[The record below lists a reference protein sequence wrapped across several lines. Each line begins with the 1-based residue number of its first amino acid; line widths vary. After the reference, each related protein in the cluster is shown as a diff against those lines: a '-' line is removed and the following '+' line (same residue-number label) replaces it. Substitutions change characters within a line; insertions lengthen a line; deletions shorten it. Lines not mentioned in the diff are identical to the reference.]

1 MRRHRHSLER
11 ARGAVVVVS
20 ESSLD
25 QPTFRLG
32 SLLRLLSEAGVDFVI
47 VGGVAVVLQASP
59 RFTRDLDICY
69 ATEPDNLL
77 RLGEV
82 LLAIGATLRGVE
94 EEVPFVPDA
103 RRLRR
108 AQMLTL
114 STREGDLDLL
124 VDPLGSPDY
133 AALRMRA
140 DRMDLD
146 GITVAVA
153 SVEDL
158 IAMKRAAGR
167 PQDLVDLESLE
178 VARRRRG

>member
-1 MRRHRHSLER
+1 M
-11 ARGAVVVVS
+11 S
-20 ESSLD
+20 ESPLD
-25 QPTFRLG
+25 QPTFKLG
-32 SLLRLLSEAGVDFVI
+32 SLLRLLSEGNVDFVI

-69 ATEPDNLL
+69 ATATDNLE
-77 RLGEV
+77 RLGKV
-82 LLAIGATLRGVE
+82 LLAIGAMLRGVE
-94 EEVPFVPDA
+94 EDVPFVPDE
-103 RRLRR
+103 RTLRR
-108 AQMLTL
+108 TQMLTL
-114 STREGDLDLL
+114 TTREGALDLL